1 MTTMIVEVYEAL
13 RAIDVP
19 DDKAKAAA
27 RAVSQDMN
35 RETAGLRADIAALR
49 RDMDAGFAGLRKDM
63 DAGFAGL
70 RKDMDASL
78 AGLRKDMDAGFAG
91 LRKDMDTESR
101 SLRAELASVKSDM
114 AVLRWM
120 VGTSVALMLAVLVKL
135 FLA

>member
-27 RAVSQDMN
+27 QAVSQDMN
-35 RETAGLRADIAALR
+35 REIAGLRADIAALR
-49 RDMDAGFAGLRKDM
+49 R
-63 DAGFAGL
+63 
-70 RKDMDASL
+70 
-78 AGLRKDMDAGFAG
+78 DMDAGFAG